1 MGKCDVCRKNAESR
15 VISGISFCEEC
26 FGRLDGLR
34 KGDPAMIE
42 YFLHEENLSNASQV
56 AKTYIKDTL
65 KQRTETEDEKKRE
78 EVFKAKVN
86 QYKSEFMMT
95 TGYNF
100 EGYKITKYI
109 DIVSGS
115 VVKGTGLL
123 SETAASFSDLFGT
136 DSGSFSAK
144 LENAKN
150 TAVEIL
156 RDKCIYMGANAVI
169 GVDFDY
175 LTFSNNMIGVV
186 ANGTAVNIEKIS

>member
-15 VISGISFCEEC
+15 VISGISFCEDC
-26 FGRLDGLR
+26 FSKLVGLR
-34 KGDPAMIE
+34 KGDPALIE

-144 LENAKN
+144 L
-150 TAVEIL
+150 
-156 RDKCIYMGANAVI
+156 
-169 GVDFDY
+169 
-175 LTFSNNMIGVV
+175 
-186 ANGTAVNIEKIS
+186 

>member
-15 VISGISFCEEC
+15 VISGISFCEDC
-26 FGRLDGLR
+26 FSKLDGLR

-65 KQRTETEDEKKRE
+65 KQRTKTEDEKKRE